1 MLRFFWI
8 KCVFNYL
15 QFKLNPKLTLRL
27 KHTESVSPTTHLQ
40 FLKVKASARI
50 NFGVNLWRK
59 TLFDSGPARKFS
71 SLSKVST
78 ILRHGAIVIRCPTEL
93 SRAGRAPPSESLLGF
108 LIYSSLSEH
117 GFDEIGDTHRHDL
130 R

>member
-59 TLFDSGPARKFS
+59 TLFDSSPARKSNSFF
-71 SLSKVST
+71 KVST
-78 ILRHGAIVIRCPTEL
+78 ILRNGAIVIGCPIVLVNMDPMTARIHFDLKLGYEL
-93 SRAGRAPPSESLLGF
+93 F
-108 LIYSSLSEH
+108 L
-117 GFDEIGDTHRHDL
+117 EIF
-130 R
+130 